1 MLDNTARQRFTEV
14 ERIEQIVEMLDH
26 ANGDGLT
33 VSDIRKQLGL
43 SRKRVHD
50 ILERMTHQGDCIKCY
65 VEGSAYRYG
74 LFLYFH
80 LYHFEKIASEK
91 AEVGRIY
98 RLRQRT
104 IFELIEGEK

>member
-1 MLDNTARQRFTEV
+1 MEEKQRFTEV
-14 ERIEQIVEMLDH
+14 ERIEQIIEMLDH
-26 ANGDGLT
+26 ANGDGMT
-33 VSDIRKQLGL
+33 VTDIRKQMGL

-50 ILERMTHQGDCIKCY
+50 ILERMNKQGDCVKCY

-80 LYHFEKIASEK
+80 TWHFEKIANEK
-91 AEVGRIY
+91 VEVARIY

-104 IFELIEGEK
+104 VFELIEKPKL